1 MDLDRLVKNT
11 RQKRLVL
18 HQKKNGLRDEDGC
31 GGERLDTETEN
42 LRRNE
47 PEVQTFDFSKQ
58 QQQRKI
64 GLEILL
70 ISDRSLLGTNNTGG
84 DDDDDFA
91 KDGKKNEETE
101 SESDEEEDESG
112 SDVSSSKDDS
122 EDEREEGAKEG
133 LKTAACAVE
142 VSVGYLSDPENF
154 HGLSHFRTHGVP
166 WERGR
171 TGRKISSTNG

>member
-1 MDLDRLVKNT
+1 MASVTKMDVVENDSIRKPKTYVETNRKF
-11 RQKRLVL
+11 KRLTLV
-18 HQKKNGLRDEDGC
+18 NNNNNNNDG
-31 GGERLDTETEN
+31 
-42 LRRNE
+42 
-47 PEVQTFDFSKQ
+47 
-58 QQQRKI
+58 KI

-70 ISDRSLLGTNNTGG
+70 ISDRSLLGTNNTGD

-101 SESDEEEDESG
+101 SESDEEEEEEYG

-154 HGLSHFRTHGVP
+154 HGLSHFLEHMVFMGTRTNRSENFFDEWLSRNWG
-166 WERGR
+166 
-171 TGRKISSTNG
+171 SQNA